1 MDGGG
6 GNGVMVATIGLR
18 FGVSAG
24 KRELQP
30 WRSLAS
36 YTIQNLR
43 LCVRFRPID
52 YWRYRRVGRI

>member
-36 YTIQNLR
+36 
-43 LCVRFRPID
+43 
-52 YWRYRRVGRI
+52 